1 VNLHLPSLISPSIPI
16 LTPRRTTNK
25 PNELDDALVR
35 AGRISVR
42 VGFTNASKHQ
52 AEEIFLRMFID
63 LPTTS
68 SSRAELDSSSDPAL
82 LSTSEKSG
90 FTDLLA
96 SLPDDETTKAL
107 RNLARTFAERIPPG
121 DFSPADLQDYLLI
134 HKKSPQNAVENVQ
147 SWIEKVYEERK
158 KKADEVEAEREGRRE
173 ERMREKE
180 RFSREVREA
189 VRGLES
195 EQAKDEGKDGFKEDG
210 KGEEKGDNGS
220 EGNSEEKGEAKTT

>member
-1 VNLHLPSLISPSIPI
+1 
-16 LTPRRTTNK
+16 
-25 PNELDDALVR
+25 
-35 AGRISVR
+35 
-42 VGFTNASKHQ
+42 
-52 AEEIFLRMFID
+52 MFID

-68 SSRAELDSSSDPAL
+68 SSRAELDSSSDAAL
-82 LSTSEKSG
+82 LTTSEKSA

-96 SLPDDETTKAL
+96 SLPDDSTTQNL
-107 RNLARTFAERIPPG
+107 RVLAKTFAKRIPPG

-134 HKKSPQNAVENVQ
+134 HKKSPQNAVDNVT

-173 ERMREKE
+173 ERIREKE

-195 EQAKDEGKDGFKEDG
+195 ENAKGEDGDTKGEGKVDSKDDG
-210 KGEEKGDNGS
+210 KAGGDG
-220 EGNSEEKGEAKTT
+220 KGEAKTA